1 MATLLLPRF
10 EKFDSAPP
18 TGGGASLRAWL
29 NDGWALLF
37 SHPDDFVRCEM
48 EQDRW
53 LTIAQ
58 RTFARHSIR
67 PLALARPAQPLDAG
81 WVTRVTGDAG
91 IVLLED
97 ASEFFGLHA
106 RRLREGIVA
115 AGSRFVMIV
124 DSMLV
129 RRRTYCYNDL
139 SRLPSPLD
147 FVAWIKTRGARNGRT
162 SEQRM
167 APCSA
172 AVRDHAP
179 AAMRPPARIA
189 WATA

>member
-1 MATLLLPRF
+1 
-10 EKFDSAPP
+10 
-18 TGGGASLRAWL
+18 L

-53 LTIAQ
+53 LTIAR
-58 RTFARHSIR
+58 RTFAQHRVQ

-81 WVTRVTGDAG
+81 WVTHLSGDAG

-97 ASEFFGLHA
+97 TAEFFALHA
-106 RRLREGIVA
+106 RRLREAIQA

-129 RRRTYCYNDL
+129 RRRTFSYSDIG
-139 SRLPSPLD
+139 RLPSPLD
-147 FVAWIKTRGARNGRT
+147 FVAWIKTLGASNGLTAERI
-162 SEQRM
+162 

-172 AVRDHAP
+172 SIRGHAP
-179 AAMRPPARIA
+179 AATTPPARIA
-189 WATA
+189 WLTA

>member
-1 MATLLLPRF
+1 MATLVLPQLDGL
-10 EKFDSAPP
+10 DSPRR
-18 TGGGASLRAWL
+18 TRGTSLRAWL

-53 LTIAQ
+53 LTIA
-58 RTFARHSIR
+58 RWTFAQQRVQ

-81 WVTRVTGDAG
+81 WVTQSSGDAG

-97 ASEFFGLHA
+97 TAELFALHA
-106 RRLREGIVA
+106 RRLREAIQA

-129 RRRTYCYNDL
+129 RRRTFSYSDIA
-139 SRLPSPLD
+139 RLPSPLD
-147 FVAWIKTRGARNGRT
+147 FVAWIKTLDASDGLTA
-162 SEQRM
+162 Q
-167 APCSA
+167 A
-172 AVRDHAP
+172 AHCPVQCLHPGHAP
-179 AAMRPPARIA
+179 AATTPPARIA
-189 WATA
+189 WLTA